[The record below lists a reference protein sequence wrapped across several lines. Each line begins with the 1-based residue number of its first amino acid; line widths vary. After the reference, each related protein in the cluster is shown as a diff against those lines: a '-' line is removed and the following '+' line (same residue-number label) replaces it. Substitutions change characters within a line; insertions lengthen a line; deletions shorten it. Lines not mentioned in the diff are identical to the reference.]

1 MSNKEE
7 KNLYI
12 PDWGKYGI
20 IITITWIGFIA
31 SLYIFF
37 TVYPDLSPIII
48 IIFLFAIFLTC
59 YLPKKFLKQVSKT
72 EFLNYYKNAQNS
84 YVETLLIKQG
94 FSIKEVD
101 KILKNRPIGDLL
113 KNRNRAKA
121 NNNPLY
127 EVESIEEFL
136 DICNSSNE
144 EKEKI
149 KQYYDKFEKMS
160 FDEKLKSYYGK
171 GANTFS
177 ELKIDSSDYHAIDG
191 LFWDIIHH
199 NDEDLKKLISKE
211 IQREEKEKNYDLDY
225 VEVSCISS
233 SNKTIDKD
241 NYKMTIKDNYIYL
254 LDSEYIIEDKLKQP
268 FKDSGED
275 YYSLYGSGY
284 YSFTK
289 CTKHKIK
296 LDDIIFYT
304 TDGIIENYTITS
316 GGGTSGNI
324 NELKARLAQKSDGRL
339 LGKDSPFLSGDMAAM
354 YSMLQDI
361 KVDPIT
367 TRVVSDDQRMVI
379 LKTKNMDL
387 VFSRIATFPAR
398 KDDIYMFLVD
408 KLPDK
413 DLERMNVL
421 KENSK
426 ESKSSDS
433 NLDEIKKL
441 KELLD
446 MGAITKEEF
455 EKKKKE
461 LLK

>member
-1 MSNKEE
+1 M
-7 KNLYI
+7 
-12 PDWGKYGI
+12 
-20 IITITWIGFIA
+20 
-31 SLYIFF
+31 
-37 TVYPDLSPIII
+37 
-48 IIFLFAIFLTC
+48 
-59 YLPKKFLKQVSKT
+59 
-72 EFLNYYKNAQNS
+72 
-84 YVETLLIKQG
+84 
-94 FSIKEVD
+94 
-101 KILKNRPIGDLL
+101 
-113 KNRNRAKA
+113 
-121 NNNPLY
+121 PL
-127 EVESIEEFL
+127 
-136 DICNSSNE
+136 
-144 EKEKI
+144 
-149 KQYYDKFEKMS
+149 
-160 FDEKLKSYYGK
+160 DEKLKSFYGK

-177 ELKIDSSDYHAIDG
+177 ELKIDSSDLHAIDG
-191 LFWDIIHH
+191 LFWNIIHH
-199 NDEDLKKLISKE
+199 NDEDLKELISKE
-211 IQREEKEKNYDLDY
+211 IEREEKEKNYDLDY

-241 NYKMTIKDNYIYL
+241 NYKMTIKDKYIYL
-254 LDSEYIIEDKLKQP
+254 LDSEYIIEDKLKEP
-268 FKDSGED
+268 FKDSEED

-387 VFSRIATFPAR
+387 IFSRIANFYPY

-421 KENSK
+421 KENNK
-426 ESKSSDS
+426 DSKSSNS